1 MSIMNNVSS
10 VLQPLLWGAISLL
23 LLFTAGC
30 GRDEPATSPLTAKP
44 SSEPVRMGLAMQPQS
59 ALVLIARE
67 KGYFAKQGL
76 TMEFHEY
83 PSGKRALNEGLF
95 TDKVDVTTASDL
107 PVAMAVLNGRE
118 IAILTSIFNADNVNR
133 IIARRDAGITTAAE
147 LQGKRIATQKSSAVH
162 YFLHLFMLENMLSE
176 KQLALSFM
184 KAEQLPVALAEGRI
198 DAFSM
203 REPYISEAKK
213 LLGEKT
219 IIFAAPGIYSQV
231 DVAVASPALLNKR
244 PAVASAILYALIE
257 AEDFVADNPVE
268 SMSIVATALGSPQ
281 ANIEQIWPTLKLHLR
296 LEQALLLLLE
306 SEARWAIRH
315 GYTSAKE
322 VPDFLQYIR
331 IAPLKQLNPG
341 AVTLIH

>member
-1 MSIMNNVSS
+1 MSIMSNISS
-10 VLQPLLWGAISLL
+10 VLQRLLWGTISLF

-44 SSEPVRMGLAMQPQS
+44 SSEPLRMGLAMQPSS
-59 ALVLIARE
+59 ALALIARE
-67 KGYFAKQGL
+67 RGYFAKQGL
-76 TMEFHEY
+76 AMEFHEY

-95 TDKVDVTTASDL
+95 TGTVDVATASDL

-118 IAILTSIFNADNVNR
+118 VAILATTFNADNVNR
-133 IIARRDAGITTAAE
+133 IIARRDAGITAATE

-162 YFLHLFMLENMLSE
+162 YFLHLFMLENMLSV
-176 KQLALSFM
+176 KQPGLNFM
-184 KAEQLPVALAEGRI
+184 KAEQLPAALAEGRI

-213 LLGEKT
+213 LLGENA

-231 DVAVASPALLNKR
+231 DIAVASPALLNER
-244 PAVASAILYALIE
+244 PADISAILYALIE
-257 AEDFVADNPVE
+257 AEDFVANNPVE
-268 SMSIVATALGSPQ
+268 AIAIVASALGAPQ
-281 ANIEQIWPTLKLHLR
+281 VNIEQIWPTLNLHLR

-322 VPDFLQYIR
+322 VPDFLQHIR
-331 IAPLKQLNPG
+331 IAPLKQLKPG